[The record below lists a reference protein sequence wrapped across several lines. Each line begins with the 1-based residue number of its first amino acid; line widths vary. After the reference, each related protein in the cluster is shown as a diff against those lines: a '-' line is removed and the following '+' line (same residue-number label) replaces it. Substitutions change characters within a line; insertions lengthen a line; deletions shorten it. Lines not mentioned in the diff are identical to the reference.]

1 MAKKKAYTVW
11 AGREPGVYDT
21 WARCQEQT
29 AGFKGARFQGFASR
43 AQAEAAFLA
52 GDPDGGVPAN
62 TKAGDAPRT
71 VASEGE
77 KTRRSADSA
86 AGRSTGSA
94 AGLSTG
100 SAGGRSANSAPGRPA
115 GPALCVDAA
124 CDARRWIMEYRAVRL
139 DTGEEVFAE
148 GPFERAN
155 ANFGEF
161 LAIVDALRRVA
172 DGTAPPTI
180 YSDSLTARA
189 WVRKRALN
197 SGFLREGKAGPEVS
211 ARLEDALA
219 WLKARPADTK
229 DDIRVWETRRWG
241 EIPADYGRKGN

>member
-86 AGRSTGSA
+86 AGRPT
-94 AGLSTG
+94 
-100 SAGGRSANSAPGRPA
+100 